1 MKSGKRFKTQL
12 GAGCY
17 SWGSVGDSMTL
28 NFTFDF
34 GAMKAALLYLASKHL
49 PNFDKYRALKL
60 LFLADRE
67 HLLRFGR
74 PITGDSYNALPFG
87 PTPAATHKLL
97 DGLESVTIEGDD
109 TEDPKVLE
117 LVKSLCVG
125 EIPYPVYQPREAPDM
140 DALSETDLIVLDH
153 VAAEHGS
160 KEFKQLKDLT
170 HEMAAYKRA
179 WRDDQNRKRFAM
191 KFEDFFVETP
201 DRLDLLADIKEKH
214 LLEEIFPDT
223 TCA

>member
-1 MKSGKRFKTQL
+1 
-12 GAGCY
+12 
-17 SWGSVGDSMTL
+17 
-28 NFTFDF
+28 
-34 GAMKAALLYLASKHL
+34 
-49 PNFDKYRALKL
+49 
-60 LFLADRE
+60 
-67 HLLRFGR
+67 
-74 PITGDSYNALPFG
+74 
-87 PTPAATHKLL
+87 
-97 DGLESVTIEGDD
+97 
-109 TEDPKVLE
+109 VLE